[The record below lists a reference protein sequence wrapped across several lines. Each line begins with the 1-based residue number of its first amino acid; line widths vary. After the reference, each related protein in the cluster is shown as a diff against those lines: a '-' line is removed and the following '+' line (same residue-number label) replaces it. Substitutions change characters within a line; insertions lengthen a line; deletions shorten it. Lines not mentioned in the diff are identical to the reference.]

1 MTNENR
7 RRNLQI
13 ELERGAQALEAAR
26 LLLKAGI
33 FPDAASRAYYA
44 TLHAAR
50 ALLLSENEEPTTHGG
65 VQRLIGRDFVRSGRM
80 PPAVARALSA
90 SEKLR
95 LDADYASEIVITQE
109 DAAEALRAAEEFTA
123 VALTLLR
130 EGNWLSQ

>member
-1 MTNENR
+1 VTNENR

-50 ALLLSENEEPTTHGG
+50 ALLSENEEPTTRGG
-65 VQRLIGRDFVRSGRM
+65 VQRSIGRDFVRSGRM

-95 LDADYASEIVITQE
+95 LDAVYASEIVTTQE

-130 EGNWLSQ
+130 EGNWLGQ